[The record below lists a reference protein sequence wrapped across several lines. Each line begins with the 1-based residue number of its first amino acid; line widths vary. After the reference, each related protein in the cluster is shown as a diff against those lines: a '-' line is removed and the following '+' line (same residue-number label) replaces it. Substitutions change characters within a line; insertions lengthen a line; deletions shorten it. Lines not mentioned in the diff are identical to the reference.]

1 VTCKGLQESIQDF
14 RKMDAEIAL
23 QPILDSL
30 TARPPLDLAYSADTE
45 AELPRV
51 AGGLSVA
58 LARAFRI
65 IDPDLKNP
73 QGRHWEQAVRLFNL
87 LL

>member
-1 VTCKGLQESIQDF
+1 MQESIQEF
-14 RKMDAEIAL
+14 RKLDEEIEL
-23 QPILDSL
+23 QPILDAL
-30 TARPPLDLAYSADTE
+30 AARPPLDLAYIDDTE
-45 AELPRV
+45 VELPRV

-73 QGRHWEQAVRLFNL
+73 QGTHWGQTARLFDL